1 MSKKV
6 LILLI
11 TLMSISLIG
20 VIIIQ
25 GFFITEIYRDAE
37 RKFDKDSNL
46 ALSEGVEWLE
56 RREFR
61 RYVVKFRDLISS
73 GATIDTT
80 AINSLYIIKEDADN
94 NEVMMY
100 RNASV
105 EENLKFPQFWNFLK
119 EDSINLRRVSN
130 ERETKILNI
139 QNQKE
144 YSGISSEQFLS
155 KIGEI
160 SKSKEILFETAYH
173 DLAKKNTIERRVG
186 NVNSLNNFLK
196 QRFKRVNIDVPFEFA
211 IFNKDSLTSIKT
223 ESFIAEK
230 NTIESALFSDE
241 NNQSDYLIKVN
252 FPRRTPFLIT
262 PIISIAL
269 VSIIFTFII
278 IIVYIYTVMIL
289 LRQRQISQIKT
300 DFINNMTH
308 EFKTPIAT
316 INLALDSIKNPK
328 TIKDQGLIKKY
339 LKMIKDENERMHD
352 QVENVLRM
360 SQLEKK
366 ELEIDKTT
374 LSVNELIKIA
384 VSHVQLLLDNK
395 KGSVSLHLNADMQEI
410 IGNETH
416 LINVMVN
423 IIDNAI
429 KYCDKAPEI
438 VISTENIKDKIVLK
452 FQDNGVGM
460 SKNVQNKIFDKFY
473 REQTGDLHNIKGHGL
488 GLAYVKKIID
498 YHNGNISL
506 ESAIDKGSIFSIELS
521 TKK

>member
-1 MSKKV
+1 MSKKT

-20 VIIIQ
+20 IIIIQ
-25 GFFITEIYRDAE
+25 SFFITEIYRDNE
-37 RKFDKDSNL
+37 KKFNSNCNI
-46 ALSEGVEWLE
+46 ALSEGITWLE
-56 RREFR
+56 KREFR

-73 GATIDTT
+73 GGAIDTT
-80 AINSLYIIKEDADN
+80 AINSLYIIKEDKDN

-100 RNASV
+100 RNASI
-105 EENLKFPQFWNFLK
+105 EENIYFPQFWNVLQDSLSLK
-119 EDSINLRRVSN
+119 RISN
-130 ERETKILNI
+130 ERETKILKI
-139 QNQKE
+139 QNENE
-144 YSGISSEQFLS
+144 YSAISSEEFLS

-173 DLAKKNTIERRVG
+173 DLAKRNSIQRRVG

-196 QRFKRVNIDVPFEFA
+196 YRFKRFNIDIPFEFA
-211 IFNKDSLTSIKT
+211 IFDRDSLTNVKS
-223 ESFIAEK
+223 ENFVLDK
-230 NTIESALFSDE
+230 NTFEAALFTDE
-241 NNQSDYLIKVN
+241 NDESNYIIKVN
-252 FPRRTPFLIT
+252 FPKRTPFLIA

-269 VSIIFTFII
+269 VSIIFTVII
-278 IIVYIYTVMIL
+278 IIVYIYTVLIL

-316 INLALDSIKNPK
+316 ISLALDSIKNPK
-328 TIKDQGLIKKY
+328 TIKNQSLIKKY
-339 LKMIKDENERMHD
+339 LKIIKDENKRMYD
-352 QVENVLRM
+352 QVVNLLRI

-366 ELEIDKTT
+366 ELSIDKTN
-374 LSVNELIKIA
+374 LDINELIKIA
-384 VSHVQLLLDNK
+384 VSHVQLLLENE
-395 KGSVSLHLNADMQEI
+395 KGSINLNLNADKSEI
-410 IGNETH
+410 HGNETH

-438 VISTENIKDKIVLK
+438 EVSTENIADKIVLK
-452 FQDNGVGM
+452 IKDNGVGM
-460 SKNVQNKIFDKFY
+460 SKKVQNKIFEKFY

-498 YHNGNISL
+498 YHNGKITL
-506 ESAIDKGSIFSIELS
+506 ESALNKGTIFSIELFAN
-521 TKK
+521 K

>member
-1 MSKKV
+1 MSKRT

-20 VIIIQ
+20 IIIIQ
-25 GFFITEIYRDAE
+25 GFFIVEIYKDAE
-37 RKFDKDSNL
+37 RKFNKDSNI

-56 RREFR
+56 KREFR

-73 GATIDTT
+73 GGVIDTT
-80 AINSLYIIKEDADN
+80 AINSLYILKEDSEN

-105 EENLKFPQFWNFLK
+105 EENLKVPQFWNVL
-119 EDSINLRRVSN
+119 EDSFNLKRISN
-130 ERETKILNI
+130 ERETKILKI
-139 QNQKE
+139 QKDRE
-144 YSGISSEQFLS
+144 YTGWGSEEFLS

-173 DLAKKNTIERRVG
+173 DLAKRNPIERRIG

-196 QRFKRVNIDVPFEFA
+196 YRFKRFNIDIPFEFA
-211 IFNKDSLTSIKT
+211 IFNKDSITSIKS
-223 ESFIAEK
+223 ENFVLDK
-230 NTIESALFSDE
+230 NTFDSALFKDE
-241 NNQSDYLIKVN
+241 NDQSTYLIKVN
-252 FPRRTPFLIT
+252 FPKRTPFLVA
-262 PIISIAL
+262 PVISVAV

-278 IIVYIYTVMIL
+278 IVVYIYTVLIL

-339 LKMIKDENERMHD
+339 LKMIKDENERMYD
-352 QVENVLRM
+352 QVENVLRI
-360 SQLEKK
+360 SQLERRELNIKK
-366 ELEIDKTT
+366 TALD
-374 LSVNELIKIA
+374 LNELLKIA
-384 VSHVQLLLDNK
+384 VSHVQLLLENRN
-395 KGSVSLHLNADMQEI
+395 GSIDLNLNAVKSEI
-410 IGNETH
+410 HGNETH
-416 LINVMVN
+416 LVNVMVN

-438 VISTENIKDKIVLK
+438 QVSTENVADKIVLK
-452 FQDNGVGM
+452 ITDNGIGM
-460 SKNVQNKIFDKFY
+460 SKKVQNKIFEKFY

-498 YHNGNISL
+498 YHNGKIVL
-506 ESAIDKGSIFSIELS
+506 ESVLNKGTVFSIELFAN
-521 TKK
+521 K

>member
-223 ESFIAEK
+223 ENFIAEK

-498 YHNGNISL
+498 YHNGNITL

>member
-1 MSKKV
+1 MSKRT

-20 VIIIQ
+20 IIIIQ
-25 GFFITEIYRDAE
+25 GFFIVEIYRDAE
-37 RKFDKDSNL
+37 RKFNNDSSI

-56 RREFR
+56 KREFR

-73 GATIDTT
+73 GGAIDTT
-80 AINSLYIIKEDADN
+80 AINSLYIIKEDSDN

-105 EENLKFPQFWNFLK
+105 EENLKVPQFWNVLDDSLSLK
-119 EDSINLRRVSN
+119 RVSS
-130 ERETKILNI
+130 ERETKVLKI
-139 QNQKE
+139 QKEKE

-173 DLAKKNTIERRVG
+173 DLAKRNPIERRIG
-186 NVNSLNNFLK
+186 NVKSLSSFLK
-196 QRFKRVNIDVPFEFA
+196 YRFKRFNIDIPFEFA
-211 IFNKDSLTSIKT
+211 IFNADSITRVKSENFVLD
-223 ESFIAEK
+223 K
-230 NTIESALFSDE
+230 NTFESALFTDE
-241 NNQSDYLIKVN
+241 NDESGYLIKVN
-252 FPRRTPFLIT
+252 FPKRTPFLVA
-262 PIISIAL
+262 PVISVAV

-278 IIVYIYTVMIL
+278 IIVYIYTVLIL

-316 INLALDSIKNPK
+316 INLALDSIINPK
-328 TIKDQGLIKKY
+328 TIKDQSLVKKY
-339 LKMIKDENERMHD
+339 LEMIKDENKRMYD
-352 QVENVLRM
+352 QVENVLRI
-360 SQLEKK
+360 SQLEKR
-366 ELEIDKTT
+366 ELNIKKTT
-374 LSVNELIKIA
+374 LDLNELIKIA
-384 VSHVQLLLDNK
+384 VSHVQLLLENK
-395 KGSVSLHLNADMQEI
+395 NGSIHLNLNAVKSEI
-410 IGNETH
+410 QGNETH
-416 LINVMVN
+416 LVNVMVN

-438 VISTENIKDKIVLK
+438 QVSTENVADKIVLK
-452 FQDNGVGM
+452 ITDNGIGM
-460 SKNVQNKIFDKFY
+460 SKKVQNKIFEKFY

-498 YHNGNISL
+498 YHNGKIAL
-506 ESAIDKGSIFSIELS
+506 ESALNKGTVFSIELFAN
-521 TKK
+521 K

>member
-1 MSKKV
+1 MSKRT

-20 VIIIQ
+20 IIIIQ
-25 GFFITEIYRDAE
+25 GFFIVEIYRDAE
-37 RKFDKDSNL
+37 RKFNNDSSI

-56 RREFR
+56 KREFR

-73 GATIDTT
+73 GGAIDTT
-80 AINSLYIIKEDADN
+80 AINSLYIIKEDSDN

-105 EENLKFPQFWNFLK
+105 EENLKVPQFWNVLDDSLSLK
-119 EDSINLRRVSN
+119 RVSS
-130 ERETKILNI
+130 ERETKVLKI
-139 QNQKE
+139 QKEKE

-173 DLAKKNTIERRVG
+173 DLAKRNPIERRIG
-186 NVNSLNNFLK
+186 NVKSLSSFLK
-196 QRFKRVNIDVPFEFA
+196 YRFKRFNIDIPFEFA
-211 IFNKDSLTSIKT
+211 IFNADSITRVKSENFVLD
-223 ESFIAEK
+223 K
-230 NTIESALFSDE
+230 NTFESALFTDE
-241 NNQSDYLIKVN
+241 NDESGYLIKVN
-252 FPRRTPFLIT
+252 FPKRTPFLVA
-262 PIISIAL
+262 PVISVAV

-278 IIVYIYTVMIL
+278 IIVYIYTVLIL

-316 INLALDSIKNPK
+316 INLALDSIINPK
-328 TIKDQGLIKKY
+328 TIKDQSLVKKY
-339 LKMIKDENERMHD
+339 LEMIKDENKRMYD
-352 QVENVLRM
+352 QVENVLRI
-360 SQLEKK
+360 SQLEKR
-366 ELEIDKTT
+366 ELNIKKTT
-374 LSVNELIKIA
+374 LDLNELIKIA
-384 VSHVQLLLDNK
+384 VSHVQLLLENK
-395 KGSVSLHLNADMQEI
+395 NGSIHLNLNAVNSEI
-410 IGNETH
+410 RGNETH
-416 LINVMVN
+416 LVNVMVN

-438 VISTENIKDKIVLK
+438 QVSTENVADKIVLK
-452 FQDNGVGM
+452 ITDNGIGM
-460 SKNVQNKIFDKFY
+460 SKKVQNKIFEKFY

-498 YHNGNISL
+498 YHNGKIAL
-506 ESAIDKGSIFSIELS
+506 ESALNKGTVFSIELFAN
-521 TKK
+521 K

>member
-1 MSKKV
+1 MSKKT

-11 TLMSISLIG
+11 TLMSVSLIG

-25 GFFITEIYRDAE
+25 GFFITEIYKDAE
-37 RKFDKDSNL
+37 RKFNKDSNL

-73 GATIDTT
+73 GTTIDTT
-80 AINSLYIIKEDADN
+80 AINSLYIIKEDTDN
-94 NEVMMY
+94 NEIMMY

-105 EENLKFPQFWNFLK
+105 EENLKVPKFWNIS

-130 ERETKILNI
+130 ERETKILQI
-139 QNQKE
+139 QNEKE

-173 DLAKKNTIERRVG
+173 DLAKKNPIERRVG
-186 NVNSLNNFLK
+186 NIHSLNNFLK
-196 QRFKRVNIDVPFEFA
+196 YRFKRVNIDVPFEFA
-211 IFNKDSLTSIKT
+211 IFNKDSLTSIK
-223 ESFIAEK
+223 SDNFIAEK
-230 NTIESALFSDE
+230 NTIESILFSDE
-241 NNQSDYLIKVN
+241 NDESDYRIKVN

-328 TIKDQGLIKKY
+328 TIKNQGLIKKY
-339 LKMIKDENERMHD
+339 LKMIKDENKRMHD

-395 KGSVSLHLNADMQEI
+395 KGSVSLHLNANMQEI
-410 IGNETH
+410 VGNETH

-429 KYCDKAPEI
+429 KYCDKVPEI
-438 VISTENIKDKIVLK
+438 LISTENIKDKIVLK
-452 FQDNGVGM
+452 FKDNGVGM

-473 REQTGDLHNIKGHGL
+473 REPTGDLHNIKGHGL

-498 YHNGNISL
+498 YHNGKISL
-506 ESAIDKGSIFSIELS
+506 ESIIAKGSIFSIELS
-521 TKK
+521 VKK

>member
-25 GFFITEIYRDAE
+25 GFFITEIYKDAE

-374 LSVNELIKIA
+374 LSVDELIKIA
-384 VSHVQLLLDNK
+384 ISHVQLLLDNK
-395 KGSVSLHLNADMQEI
+395 KGSVSLNLNANMQEVF
-410 IGNETH
+410 GNETF
-416 LINVMVN
+416 LIH
-423 IIDNAI
+423 
-429 KYCDKAPEI
+429 
-438 VISTENIKDKIVLK
+438 
-452 FQDNGVGM
+452 FQPDHAFFH
-460 SKNVQNKIFDKFY
+460 S
-473 REQTGDLHNIKGHGL
+473 RL
-488 GLAYVKKIID
+488 
-498 YHNGNISL
+498 
-506 ESAIDKGSIFSIELS
+506 
-521 TKK
+521 

>member
-429 KYCDKAPEI
+429 KYSDKAPEI

-498 YHNGNISL
+498 YHNGNITL
-506 ESAIDKGSIFSIELS
+506 ESVIDKGSIFSIELS